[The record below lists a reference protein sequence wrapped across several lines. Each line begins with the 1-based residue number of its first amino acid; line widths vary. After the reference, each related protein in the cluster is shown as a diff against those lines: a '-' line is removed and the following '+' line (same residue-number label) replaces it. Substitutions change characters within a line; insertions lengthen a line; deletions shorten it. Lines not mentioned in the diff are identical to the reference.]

1 MPFVFVI
8 PGPLRE
14 IAGGRAEIRV
24 EGSAGSVSEALALL
38 GDDYPKVHDRIV
50 TELGEV
56 RPHINIFIDGD
67 SFRDLGGLDAPIR
80 SGAEI
85 IILPAVSGG

>member
-14 IAGGRAEIRV
+14 LTGGRGEIRV
-24 EGSAGSVSEALALL
+24 DGSAGSVSEALALL

-67 SFRDLGGLDAPIR
+67 SFRDLGGLGAPIR

>member
-1 MPFVFVI
+1 MSFVFMI

-14 IAGGRAEIRV
+14 LTDGRSEIHV
-24 EGSAGSVSEALALL
+24 EGSAASVSQALSLL
-38 GDDYPKVHDRIV
+38 GDRYPKVHDRIV

-67 SFRDLGGLDAPIR
+67 SFRDIGGLGAPIR
-80 SGAEI
+80 PGAEI

>member
-1 MPFVFVI
+1 MAFVFVI

-14 IAGGRAEIRV
+14 LAGGRSEIHV
-24 EGSAGSVSEALALL
+24 DGTAGSISEALSLL

-56 RPHINIFIDGD
+56 RQHINVFIDGD
-67 SFRDLGGLDAPIR
+67 SFRDIGGLDAPIR
-80 SGAEI
+80 NGAEI